1 MSLARELR
9 ALQAELPPAL
19 EVVRVPAVLVDAAGR
34 IRWLNAAGIALF
46 GDLRGRRYTDL
57 VAPEDTGVAQEA
69 FARKILGAPS
79 TDYRARIVGTSGETI
94 DAEVSSV
101 GLRSGKSVVG
111 VFGLLK
117 PVGRELRA
125 RPPRFGSLTPRQY
138 EVLRHLGEGYGTR
151 DIAAEMGISEETVRN
166 HVRGIFKVL
175 RAHSRLE
182 AVAIAHTDGLLD

>member
-1 MSLARELR
+1 
-9 ALQAELPPAL
+9 
-19 EVVRVPAVLVDAAGR
+19 
-34 IRWLNAAGIALF
+34 
-46 GDLRGRRYTDL
+46 
-57 VAPEDTGVAQEA
+57 
-69 FARKILGAPS
+69 
-79 TDYRARIVGTSGETI
+79 
-94 DAEVSSV
+94 
-101 GLRSGKSVVG
+101 VG

-117 PVGRELRA
+117 PVGRELRP

-151 DIAAEMGISEETVRN
+151 DIATEMGISEETVRN

>member
-57 VAPEDTGVAQEA
+57 IAPEDMGVAQEA

-117 PVGRELRA
+117 PVGREPRS